1 MTPAPVATEK
11 SAELP
16 VFAPASEP
24 AAATAAAA
32 TATAAAA
39 PAATA
44 PATGAESWIPL
55 PNLGKGRSLEE
66 VDRPLPGSKASESAP
81 APVSVAMARP
91 APDGEDDGG
100 LVEPVP
106 HVVERDE
113 NFWTISRLYYGSGR
127 YYKALW
133 AANRGNVPVID
144 KLYVGQTIRIPA
156 PEALDR
162 SLIDPVRPTSGST
175 PQTASSAT
183 LRKVVLRP
191 SATAAAPGRPGSLE
205 VDLPSRD
212 PFARRGPDERDGPEP
227 DPRSAPRPRPQYRV
241 HRNETLRSIARDV
254 LGDSHRADE
263 LLELNANVVDDP
275 RNLTPGQILELPED
289 ARVR

>member
-1 MTPAPVATEK
+1 MTAEPVATEK
-11 SAELP
+11 PAELP
-16 VFAPASEP
+16 VLAPASEP
-24 AAATAAAA
+24 AAPT
-32 TATAAAA
+32 
-39 PAATA
+39 PAAT
-44 PATGAESWIPL
+44 PAATVAESWVPL
-55 PNLGKGRSLEE
+55 PNLGKGRSLEAVE
-66 VDRPLPGSKASESAP
+66 RPLPGEKLNESAP
-81 APVSVAMARP
+81 APASVATAHP
-91 APDGEDDGG
+91 APENSDDGGG

-106 HVVERDE
+106 HVVQRGE

-162 SLIDPVRPTSGST
+162 SLIDPVRPAAGATA
-175 PQTASSAT
+175 QTAPSAT
-183 LRKVVLRP
+183 LRKVALRP
-191 SATAAAPGRPGSLE
+191 AATTASTGRPGSLE
-205 VDLPSRD
+205 VELPTRD
-212 PFARRGPDERDGPEP
+212 PFARRSPDDRDGPDP
-227 DPRSAPRPRPQYRV
+227 DAHAAPRPKPQYRV

-263 LLELNANVVDDP
+263 ILQLNSNVVDDP

-289 ARVR
+289 AQIGRVR